1 MKHGVFIEN
10 CNNCKINVD
19 SKSKSIQLIKCEN
32 AILTVKG
39 CVSGVEIMNS
49 KNISIIIKEKSPS
62 ISVDNCERVNIL
74 LNDSNADIDIVSFRA
89 SELNVSIGEDSKQ
102 HLISEQLIT
111 KWNPKVNKFETKVYD
126 KFL

>member
-19 SKSKSIQLIKCEN
+19 SKSKSVQLSKCEN
-32 AILTVKG
+32 VTLTVKG

-49 KNISIIIKEKSPS
+49 KNITVIIKEKSPS
-62 ISVDNCERVNIL
+62 ISVDKCERVNIL
-74 LNDSNADIDIVSFRA
+74 LNDSNADMDIVSCRA
-89 SELNVSIGEDSKQ
+89 SELNVSVGEDSKQ
-102 HLISEQLIT
+102 HLISDQLIT
-111 KWNPKVNKFETKVYD
+111 KWNPKSNRFETKVYD